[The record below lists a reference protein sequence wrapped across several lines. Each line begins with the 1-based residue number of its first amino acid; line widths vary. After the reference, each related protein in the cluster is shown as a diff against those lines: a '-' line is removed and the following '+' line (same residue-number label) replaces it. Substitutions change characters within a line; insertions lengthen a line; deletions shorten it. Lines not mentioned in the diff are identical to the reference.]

1 MSQNPALNFA
11 LLFVLL
17 PEAWTDISYF
27 TNPVDNNIY
36 KKPNNKMAESGAHQ
50 SQLSTA
56 FNYLNDNFCCEN
68 TPVHQIVVSYL
79 CFLLFKSE
87 SVL

>member
-1 MSQNPALNFA
+1 MLFHLFIYVVFLYMILTFYYIFLLN
-11 LLFVLL
+11 
-17 PEAWTDISYF
+17 
-27 TNPVDNNIY
+27 Y
-36 KKPNNKMAESGAHQ
+36 KNPNNKMAESGAHQ

-87 SVL
+87 TVL

>member
-1 MSQNPALNFA
+1 
-11 LLFVLL
+11 
-17 PEAWTDISYF
+17 
-27 TNPVDNNIY
+27 
-36 KKPNNKMAESGAHQ
+36 MAESGAHQ

-87 SVL
+87 TVL